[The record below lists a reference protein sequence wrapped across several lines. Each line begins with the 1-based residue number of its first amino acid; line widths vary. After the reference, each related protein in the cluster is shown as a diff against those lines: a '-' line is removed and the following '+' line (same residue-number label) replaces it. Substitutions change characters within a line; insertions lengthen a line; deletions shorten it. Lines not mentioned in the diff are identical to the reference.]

1 MTKNYLKFK
10 NRIRFVSTLIMFFW
24 VVFIYELFTIQIIDR
39 VENPQG
45 MKVEMIKGKR
55 GNIFD
60 INGNNITQNLTFY
73 NIGIRPKKITNK
85 DTFLRDLS
93 DCTGTD
99 LGIYISKFNV
109 EKSYIQL
116 EKKTIKNCRKLKS
129 KYGDAL
135 IINQDYKRYYPE
147 ENLFGQIVG
156 FTDVD
161 DVGIAGLE
169 SQYNRYL
176 EPKIGSRVFK
186 RNGLGKRISDPTL
199 PYEAPEDGSDIYL
212 TINKEYQAIL
222 REELIDQI
230 EKTEASSAMG
240 IILNPQTGEIVSM
253 VSVPDFNPNNPQD
266 FEVEYQKNRLLLDT
280 LEPGSTFKVVTIAA
294 ALKSDI
300 NPIDEYNVEGPY
312 NFHDIKMIEDSVP
325 NSVLTVKEILA
336 YSSNIGTIKI
346 AESLGKNKI
355 YNQAKEFGFG
365 SKTGLNPTGEE
376 SGVVY
381 ETKRW
386 SLSSMHSVPIGYEV
400 SVTPIQIAMAYAA
413 IANGGFLLKPYM
425 VDEVKKSDDTILK
438 NQQRLRKRILSQ
450 SDAEILKDM
459 LSYAVEN
466 GSGKGAKLAGWD
478 VSGKTGTSK
487 KVINGEY
494 SESEFLAS
502 FVGFFPK
509 ENPQLL
515 ALIIIDGASVSSNYH
530 WGSMSAA
537 PVFKSVM
544 KRIINIDS
552 EITNNKSNKKVKAK
566 NSNPILI
573 QKNIK
578 KSQNIQMV
586 EMPNVIG
593 KNVNS
598 AFMTLAKKGL
608 NPKIVSG
615 IGVIIS
621 QSVEPGAK
629 IEKGTRVEL
638 KAEIKS

>member
-10 NRIRFVSTLIMFFW
+10 RRIRVVSTLVMCVW
-24 VVFIYELFTIQIIDR
+24 LVFIYKLFTIQIIER
-39 VENPQG
+39 VDNPQG

-60 INGNNITQNLTFY
+60 VKGSNITQNLTFY
-73 NIGIRPKKITNK
+73 NIGVHPKKITNK
-85 DTFLRDLS
+85 EIFLRDLS
-93 DCTGTD
+93 NCTGTN
-99 LGIYISKFNV
+99 LEIYNSKFNIA
-109 EKSYIQL
+109 KSYIQL
-116 EKKTIKNCRKLKS
+116 EKKTIRNCEELKS
-129 KYGDAL
+129 SYGSA
-135 IINQDYKRYYPE
+135 IVINQDYKRYYPE

-156 FTDVD
+156 FTNVD
-161 DVGIAGLE
+161 DVGIVGLE
-169 SQYNRYL
+169 SQYNKYL
-176 EPKIGSRVFK
+176 EPKTGSRVFK
-186 RNGLGKRISDPTL
+186 RNGFGKRIADPTL
-199 PYEAPEDGSDIYL
+199 AYDAPEDGSDIFL
-212 TINKEYQAIL
+212 TMNKEYQAIL
-222 REELIDQI
+222 REELIDQV

-253 VSVPDFNPNNPQD
+253 VSVPDFNPNNPKD

-280 LEPGSTFKVVTIAA
+280 IEPGSTFKVVTIAA

-300 NPIDEYNVEGPY
+300 NPMKEYNVEGPY
-312 NFHDIKMIEDSVP
+312 NFHNIKMIEDSEP
-325 NSVLTVKEILA
+325 HSVLTVKEILA

-346 AESLGKNKI
+346 AESLGKDKI

-365 SKTGLNPTGEE
+365 SKTGLNPASEE
-376 SGVVY
+376 NGIVY
-381 ETKRW
+381 ETKKW
-386 SLSSMHSVPIGYEV
+386 SKSSMHSFPLGYELTA
-400 SVTPIQIAMAYAA
+400 TPIQIAMAYAA

-425 VDEVKKSDDTILK
+425 VDQVRKSDNTVLK
-438 NQQRLRKRILSQ
+438 NEKRFRKRILSQ

-459 LSYAVEN
+459 LAYTVEN
-466 GSGKGAKLAGWD
+466 GSGKKAKLAGWD

-487 KVINGEY
+487 KIINGEY
-494 SESEFLAS
+494 SESEFISS

-509 ENPQLL
+509 EDPQLL
-515 ALIIIDGASVSSNYH
+515 ALIIIDGASASSNYH

-552 EITNNKSNKKVKAK
+552 DITNKKSKNKLKTK
-566 NSNPILI
+566 NSDPILI

-578 KSQNIQMV
+578 KSQNIEMV
-586 EMPNVIG
+586 DMPNVIG

-615 IGVIIS
+615 MGVIIS
-621 QSVEPGAK
+621 QSINPGQK
-629 IEKGTRVEL
+629 IEKGTRIEL
-638 KAEIKS
+638 KAEIK